1 MFGTRRSSLQC
12 LAFALTLHIAVI
24 AGEFFKPFNVTY
36 DHRALIIDGKRRML
50 NSAGIKIQLFN
61 FQSSCMSRDRTL
73 CCDFAIANPKR
84 GMRCTSNASPKV
96 MRWQSS
102 YNLFCTSFPWK
113 ILCFPQDS
121 SRGFPVW
128 LHDVPGIVFRTDNA
142 PFKDEMQRFVKKIV
156 DLKRE
161 EMLFSWQ
168 SGLIIMLQID
178 TCNEYYCDGYKQ
190 IPTRNRHFGQRI
202 GMDGT
207 RSGVEH
213 GHIDLL
219 KTLHLQSL
227 GFFERGGSFQNYY
240 MFVGGTNFGRTAG
253 GPNYITSYNYDAPID
268 EYGLLRQPRWGRLKD
283 LHDAIKLC
291 EPALVAVDSPQ
302 YMKLGPKQ
310 EAHLYGS
317 VAGHWVNVD
326 QPVQLKQ
333 GYNDLVL
340 LSETIGLQNYGAF
353 LEKDGAGFNCPIKL
367 IGFRNGDIDLS
378 NSLWTYQV
386 GLKGEFMKI
395 YTIDEIETAGWTD
408 LTLDAIP
415 STFS

>member
-61 FQSSCMSRDRTL
+61 FQSS
-73 CCDFAIANPKR
+73 
-84 GMRCTSNASPKV
+84 
-96 MRWQSS
+96 W
-102 YNLFCTSFPWK
+102 
-113 ILCFPQDS
+113 
-121 SRGFPVW
+121 GFPVW

-142 PFKDEMQRFVKKIV
+142 PFKDEMHGLLRRLWIW
-156 DLKRE
+156 RE

-168 SGLIIMLQID
+168 SGPIIMLQSQNSRVKD
-178 TCNEYYCDGYKQ
+178 TKAQFKHNLQKDLSFEGVM
-190 IPTRNRHFGQRI
+190 PHMLHFDHQ
-202 GMDGT
+202 M
-207 RSGVEH
+207 H
-213 GHIDLL
+213 GFPGLC
-219 KTLHLQSL
+219 LQ
-227 GFFERGGSFQNYY
+227 
-240 MFVGGTNFGRTAG
+240 FVGGTNFGRTAG

-268 EYGLLRQPRWGRLKD
+268 EYGLLRQPRWGHLKD

-291 EPALVAVDSPQ
+291 ELALVLIDSPQ

-310 EAHLYGS
+310 EVSFGCHECMIYGFILRALQPQWSVSILPDCRNTVFNTAKVYEVTYISKTWLTVKEPIGAWGEDKFTVQGILEHLNVTKDRSDYLWYTTSEGS

-326 QPVQLKQ
+326 QPSNFKQ

-378 NSLWTYQV
+378 NSLWTYQMQRTMQL
-386 GLKGEFMKI
+386 G
-395 YTIDEIETAGWTD
+395 
-408 LTLDAIP
+408 
-415 STFS
+415 